1 MQTIE
6 QRYQERKLQR
16 VIRRNQKIS
25 WKNKLSKFVI
35 NTFFVL
41 VSILSIIGFMTAIDF
56 IAPPVHVVEDVRQP

>member
-16 VIRRNQKIS
+16 VMRRNQKIAG
-25 WKNKLSKFVI
+25 KNKLSKFVI
-35 NTFFVL
+35 KTFFVL

-56 IAPPVHVVEDVRQP
+56 IEPPVHIVDSVVQP